1 MSRRS
6 PSRKREIPGLST
18 GLNLTPLLDII
29 FNLIFFFILATN
41 ITKDNR
47 YLDLTLPQ
55 SSQGSPKQQEEQ
67 IPQITLTGDGT
78 LQLDSTVMTLPELQR
93 ELRRRVQQENLTS
106 VRFAGD
112 ARITYQQMIE
122 VAEVCTAAGIR
133 AFLPKMDKRV
143 P

>member
-6 PSRKREIPGLST
+6 SKRRRDIPGLST

-41 ITKDNR
+41 ITKENR
-47 YLDLTLPQ
+47 YLDLTLPK
-55 SSQGSPKQQEEQ
+55 STQGTPQQQAEE
-67 IPQITLTGDGT
+67 IPEISLTGDGVIQLDGNPMT
-78 LQLDSTVMTLPELQR
+78 LQQLQQ
-93 ELRRRVQQENLTS
+93 ELRRRVEQENLQS

-133 AFLPKMDKRV
+133 AFLPKMDKRE
-143 P
+143 